1 MSQQYRK
8 MCEAIKTAHYMRQ
21 VLFKESALNEYQ
33 RGVYNGFELLC
44 AILESREPNVKSRFE
59 LDILEDF
66 KDKQGSEK

>member
-21 VLFKESALNEYQ
+21 VLFKESALDEYQ

-44 AILESREPNVKSRFE
+44 AILESREPKIKSRLE
-59 LDILEDF
+59 LDIIEDMVEEL
-66 KDKQGSEK
+66 K